1 VSRLLDLRGAR
12 TWSPAALLVPDPAT
26 LWPQVRGG
34 LHPLGD
40 LVVFIP
46 VDGPASPEQAVV
58 TPGVVD
64 PRTGAITGTRR
75 GFLGPIR
82 RVRQDRGNGLRPGD
96 LLVPQRGLGH
106 VVLVSADLAGFVFS
120 STFAALRPLPDGPE
134 ALWLWA
140 VLNSSAGVAAR
151 SRLAEGT
158 GLPELSLSRLL
169 ELPVPLSPPGW
180 AESRTRVSELQR
192 RSVRIRPTDAVGQSW
207 WRIAQLPRRRRWDF
221 LLATPRPELL
231 AQGMPLGELAEDI
244 KVGRRINK
252 TLDVSRPGW
261 LPALTAQDLRKH
273 GQRQKW
279 TPELTGLVAEPDDI
293 AVAEVGR
300 RGPATVVRER
310 TVIGAGVIVVRL
322 YDPNL
327 AQPIVTFLNSEAGQ
341 SLRAL
346 LVSGAAI
353 PHFGPRALRDLRV
366 PQHVLD
372 HPAGLE
378 PAVDAGQ
385 PDLATTLDGLLW
397 T

>member
-1 VSRLLDLRGAR
+1 MSRLLDLRGAR
-12 TWSPAALLVPDPAT
+12 TWSPVALLVPDPAT

-46 VDGPASPEQAVV
+46 VDGPASSEQAVV

-64 PRTGAITGTRR
+64 PR
-75 GFLGPIR
+75 
-82 RVRQDRGNGLRPGD
+82 
-96 LLVPQRGLGH
+96 H

-158 GLPELSLSRLL
+158 SLPELSLSRLL

-180 AESRTRVSELQR
+180 AESRTRVSELQQ

-207 WRIAQLPRRRRWDF
+207 WRIAQLPRRRRWDL
-221 LLATPRPELL
+221 LLATPRPELF

-293 AVAEVGR
+293 VVAEVGR

-310 TVIGAGVIVVRL
+310 TVIGASVIVVRL

-327 AQPIVTFLNSEAGQ
+327 AQPIVTFLNSEFGQ

-353 PHFGPRALRDLRV
+353 PHVGPRALRDLRV

-385 PDLATTLDGLLW
+385 PDLATALDGLLW